1 MSDLLFFVCSGLV
14 GALLYVL
21 MWARSASEVKSFSS
35 LKYLIIGALAGYA
48 YYFLHT
54 EYDFP
59 NALMAIVAG
68 YFADDFLEALVEK
81 MRAQLTRER

>member
-21 MWARSASEVKSFSS
+21 MWARSAGELKSFSS
-35 LKYLIIGALAGYA
+35 LKYLVIGALAGYA

-81 MRAQLTRER
+81 MRAQFTRG

>member
-1 MSDLLFFVCSGLV
+1 MSEILFFVCSGLA

-21 MWARSASEVKSFSS
+21 MWARSASELKGFST
-35 LKYLIIGALAGYA
+35 LRYLMIGALAGYA

-68 YFADDFLEALVEK
+68 YFADDFLEALVER
-81 MRAQLTRER
+81 MRAQLTRGR